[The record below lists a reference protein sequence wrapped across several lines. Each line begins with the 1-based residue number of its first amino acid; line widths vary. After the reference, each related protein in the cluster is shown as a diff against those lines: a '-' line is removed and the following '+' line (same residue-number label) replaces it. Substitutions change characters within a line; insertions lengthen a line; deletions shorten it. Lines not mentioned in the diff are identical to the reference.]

1 VEKLNNAE
9 YEGLS
14 DKSLFFLKV
23 FLETYIPYA
32 PVISSK
38 KYQFCNYI
46 D

>member
-1 VEKLNNAE
+1 VEKLKKAE

-14 DKSLFFLKV
+14 DKSVFFLKV
-23 FLETYIPYA
+23 FLETYIPCA

-38 KYQFCNYI
+38 KYQFSNYS